1 MLFEDMDRI
10 VFAGDSVTDMG
21 SAQPVGEGRFDDL
34 GQGYVRV
41 VDNLLAVWYPERK
54 IRVTNSGIS
63 GNTSRDLLA
72 RYQRDVVDLK
82 PDWVSICIGIN
93 DVWRQFD
100 SPAIV
105 DAQVMPEEYEA
116 NVERMI
122 LAVKGSVKGIFI
134 LSPYYMELDRQDPMR
149 ARIDE
154 YTRIC
159 RQLAEKHQCMFVD
172 FQKIYDDF
180 CSVRHSSCVAWDK
193 IHPNQVG
200 ATLMARAFLEKCE
213 FAFS

>member
-1 MLFEDMDRI
+1 M
-10 VFAGDSVTDMG
+10 
-21 SAQPVGEGRFDDL
+21 
-34 GQGYVRV
+34 
-41 VDNLLAVWYPERK
+41 
-54 IRVTNSGIS
+54 
-63 GNTSRDLLA
+63 
-72 RYQRDVVDLK
+72 
-82 PDWVSICIGIN
+82 
-93 DVWRQFD
+93 
-100 SPAIV
+100 
-105 DAQVMPEEYEA
+105 
-116 NVERMI
+116 
-122 LAVKGSVKGIFI
+122 
-134 LSPYYMELDRQDPMR
+134 
-149 ARIDE
+149 DE